1 MQRNNP
7 DTNSAK
13 PDLRYLTDQ
22 PLDAYAIALTILL
35 CAIWGGAFVAIKVG
49 TMDMPPLGAGAIRF
63 LLTSLVLTGW
73 AYYKQVPMRFG
84 RAEGTLLLILGILF
98 LFTNVAAYV
107 GTSRTTSGRAAVFF
121 YAQPIFLAMLAPYFL
136 PSDRLTLRKVVG
148 LGLAFSGLIVLFF
161 AKLGGGITATI
172 TGDAIVLSGAL
183 ATAISGVMI
192 KRVAGRIHPVALICW
207 QSWLSWPMLGLFSW
221 IWEPE
226 ATFICSGRA
235 IASILY
241 LGIISAA
248 FGFVAYAWLIQ
259 RNSATR
265 VAALTFLSPV
275 FAVTYGW
282 FLLGEQM
289 GGAQLLGVSGVCL
302 GVYIVN
308 SRRLLYPQ
316 TETEIQNNT
325 LRSVGEEVSVSSTR

>member
-1 MQRNNP
+1 MSRHAGQARP
-7 DTNSAK
+7 TSH
-13 PDLRYLTDQ
+13 DQ
-22 PLDAYAIALTILL
+22 PLAVSAIALTVLL

-73 AYYKQVPMRFG
+73 AYYRHVPMRFEQ
-84 RAEGTLLLILGILF
+84 AEVRMLLILGILF
-98 LFTNVAAYV
+98 LYTNVAAYV

-121 YAQPIFLAMLAPYFL
+121 YAQPIFLAILAPYFL
-136 PSDRLTLRKVVG
+136 PGDRLTLRKVFG
-148 LGLAFSGLIVLFF
+148 LGLAFSGVIILFF
-161 AKLGGGITATI
+161 AKLGSGLTTTAV
-172 TGDAIVLSGAL
+172 GDAIVLSGAV

-192 KRVAGRIHPVALICW
+192 KRTAGRIHPVALICW
-207 QSWLSWPMLGLFSW
+207 QSWMSWPMLALFSW
-221 IWEPE
+221 IWEPG
-226 ATFICSGRA
+226 ATFVFSGRA

-275 FAVTYGW
+275 FAVFYGW
-282 FLLGEQM
+282 LLLGEQM
-289 GGAQLLGVSGVCL
+289 GMTQLLGVAGVSL
-302 GVYIVN
+302 GVYVVN
-308 SRRLLYPQ
+308 SGGAPHPQ
-316 TETEIQNNT
+316 TLTKIQKDT
-325 LRSVGEEVSVSSTR
+325 AIAPAEEVAVSSTR

>member
-1 MQRNNP
+1 MSQRIGYAAQ
-7 DTNSAK
+7 DE
-13 PDLRYLTDQ
+13 
-22 PLDAYAIALTILL
+22 PLDLFAIALTILL

-49 TMDMPPLGAGAIRF
+49 TMDMPPLGAGALRF

-73 AYYKQVPMRFG
+73 AYYQQVPMRFA
-84 RAEGTLLLILGILF
+84 RAEVTILLILGVLF
-98 LFTNVAAYV
+98 LYTNVAAYV

-136 PSDRLTLRKVVG
+136 PGDRITLRKVFG
-148 LGLAFSGLIVLFF
+148 LGLAFSGLIILFF
-161 AKLGGGITATI
+161 AKLGTGITTTAV
-172 TGDAIVLSGAL
+172 GDAIVLSGAV

-207 QSWLSWPMLGLFSW
+207 QSWMSWPMLGLFSW
-221 IWEPE
+221 TWEAGAP
-226 ATFICSGRA
+226 FVFSGRA
-235 IASILY
+235 VASIFY

-275 FAVTYGW
+275 FAVIYGW
-282 FLLGEQM
+282 LMLSEHM
-289 GGAQLLGVSGVCL
+289 GGTQLLGVAGVCL

-308 SRRLLYPQ
+308 SRGLSRPQ
-316 TETEIQNNT
+316 TIEESAQGAV
-325 LRSVGEEVSVSSTR
+325 LAAEGEVGVSGVR